1 MRGGASIL
9 LHRFVI
15 EVFDYFN
22 LVLFQITPNS
32 ICIMVAFY
40 IAFKDANIVEPSA
53 VEFAYIYCIKALRM
67 KASGIPISEELM
79 LRAFRESKTT

>member
-1 MRGGASIL
+1 
-9 LHRFVI
+9 
-15 EVFDYFN
+15 
-22 LVLFQITPNS
+22 
-32 ICIMVAFY
+32 MVAFY

-79 LRAFRESKTT
+79 LRAFRDSKTT